1 MKKILLFIRRINWEV
16 TKKMALQE
24 DITNALKELRKE
36 NVRKFDQSVDL
47 IINLQKF
54 DIKRSAV
61 NLFAFVPNKIK
72 EKKIAAFLE
81 GQSDLID
88 TITKEDFKK
97 YNDKKVL
104 KKLVEKYD
112 FFIAQASV
120 MPKVATTFGRVLGP
134 TGKMPS
140 PQLGIILNADEKTI
154 NELKEK
160 INSSIKIR
168 AKESSIKLAIGKQSM
183 KDEAIIENVMSIFNG
198 VLKELPRNMENIKN
212 VELKFTMTKPIK
224 IKVR

>member
-24 DITNALKELRKE
+24 DVTNALKELRKE

-61 NLFAFVPNKIK
+61 NLFAFVPNQIK

-104 KKLVEKYD
+104 KKFVEKYD

-140 PQLGIILNADEKTI
+140 PQLGIILNPDEKTI

-160 INSSIKIR
+160 INSSVKIR

-183 KDEAIIENVMSIFNG
+183 KDEAIVENVMSIFNA
-198 VLKELPRNMENIKN
+198 VLKELPRNMENVKN

>member
-24 DITNALKELRKE
+24 DVTNALKELRKE

-61 NLFAFVPNKIK
+61 NLFAFVPNQIK

-140 PQLGIILNADEKTI
+140 PQLGIILNPDEKTI

-160 INSSIKIR
+160 INSSVKIR

-183 KDEAIIENVMSIFNG
+183 KDEAIVENVMSIFNA
-198 VLKELPRNMENIKN
+198 VLKELPRNMENVKN
-212 VELKFTMTKPIK
+212 VELKFTMTKPEKIK
-224 IKVR
+224 IR